1 MPEQIVEAT
10 TPEDFAAFAALV
22 RAYVDWCRE
31 RYHDDIWFV
40 EQVFG
45 HQSLESELQNLAA
58 AYSPPRGRTLLAWRD
73 GQLCGCGA
81 YRKLSDGS
89 FELKRLFVPARFQ
102 GQGTGRR
109 LSAALVAAAQ
119 NDGAALLRLDTAH
132 RLTEAIA
139 LYKSLGFVEC
149 PAYQDY
155 PERFM
160 PYLVFMEL
168 PLD

>member
-1 MPEQIVEAT
+1 MLEQIVEAT

-45 HQSLESELQNLAA
+45 HQSLESELQNVAA
-58 AYSPPRGRTLLAWRD
+58 AYSPPRGRTLLAWHD
-73 GQLCGCGA
+73 GQLCGGGA

-89 FELKRLFVPARFQ
+89 FELKRLFVPVRFQ

-109 LSAALVAAAQ
+109 LSTALLAAAQ

-139 LYKSLGFVEC
+139 LYKSLGFAAC